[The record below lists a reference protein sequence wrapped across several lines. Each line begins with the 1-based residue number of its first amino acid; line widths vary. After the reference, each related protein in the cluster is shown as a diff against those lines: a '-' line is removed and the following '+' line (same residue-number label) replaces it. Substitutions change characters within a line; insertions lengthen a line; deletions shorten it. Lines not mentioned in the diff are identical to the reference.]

1 MLFRSTH
8 MIRRAEDMAGEIRDR
23 MRGGEGQV
31 TVTPLLKPGEF
42 KGGARLFARLTL
54 MTGCSIGLHDHQN
67 EEEIFYVLSG
77 EGLLTEDAGQP
88 EKPLRQGDAAIC
100 ASGENH
106 TIRNAG
112 PEPLELLALILL
124 TP

>member
-1 MLFRSTH
+1 

-31 TVTPLLKPGEF
+31 TITPLLKPGEF
-42 KGGARLFARLTL
+42 KGGARLCARITL

-67 EEEIFYVLSG
+67 EEEIFYVISG
-77 EGLLTEDAGQP
+77 EGLLTEGTGQP
-88 EKPLRQGDAAIC
+88 ETPLRQGDVAIC
-100 ASGENH
+100 PSGDSH
-106 TIRNAG
+106 SIRNAG
-112 PEPLELLALILL
+112 AQPLELLALILL